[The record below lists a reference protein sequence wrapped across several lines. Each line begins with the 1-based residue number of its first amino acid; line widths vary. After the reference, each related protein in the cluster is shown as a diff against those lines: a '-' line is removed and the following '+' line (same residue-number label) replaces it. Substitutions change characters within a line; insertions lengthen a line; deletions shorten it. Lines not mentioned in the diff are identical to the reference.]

1 MLTKSFIRN
10 FEMMNNIH
18 RNETI
23 PARRRHTGQPG
34 VERRGGVCAGRVM
47 LINNVCLTSAND
59 AVTTT
64 LFSHLISSQEAPRPQ
79 P

>member
-1 MLTKSFIRN
+1 
-10 FEMMNNIH
+10 MNNIH

-23 PARRRHTGQPG
+23 RTQTTIGAAEGGRCGS
-34 VERRGGVCAGRVM
+34 RGDVYAGRVM

-79 P
+79 L